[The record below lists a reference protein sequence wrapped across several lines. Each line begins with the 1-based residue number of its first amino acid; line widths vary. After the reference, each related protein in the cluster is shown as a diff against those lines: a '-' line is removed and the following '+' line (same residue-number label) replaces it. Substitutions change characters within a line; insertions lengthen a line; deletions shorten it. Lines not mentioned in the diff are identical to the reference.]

1 MALPLGLTYHKNELY
16 NVFTRY
22 KQLKFRFVEK
32 FGDTGCNNLVVF
44 RVFYSNTCSGDCSI
58 EHLMYTINQ
67 ISHALCFVVLLSDW
81 F

>member
-16 NVFTRY
+16 NVFTWY

-32 FGDTGCNNLVVF
+32 FGDTGCNSLVVF
-44 RVFYSNTCSGDCSI
+44 RVFYSIHALGIAVLN
-58 EHLMYTINQ
+58 LMCTINK